1 VHGGT
6 LLHWLAI
13 PVAAAVLAVGGPPET
28 PPHLTDHSKLGV
40 VSVSECDAW
49 VQAAPRNLSSYG
61 CYLRATLRPEARQ
74 EATTRLEALAATRPT
89 EPRVLLYLALAR
101 LRAGSTLDKEGLLRN
116 AAQRFQEEGEAVG
129 ETYARLNLEYVLRTQ
144 GRLAEARAERLRA
157 RTLADAQ
164 GDPILIAYTEVC
176 EGWEAFSVHDFGGAQ
191 GLFERARDVLVLGPN
206 GYLESL
212 AWEGLSSTSISLGRW
227 NAAMDAEERRIR
239 ALERDGGPTF
249 IARGTLANRA
259 FYLADTGAF
268 PWSEVD
274 RLIDEARATAQRAG
288 SKENEEAALF
298 LHALRRGGTAE
309 GLAEL
314 EETLRFARE
323 TKRPYRLCSMAW
335 HVAQARMQLDPPQL
349 DGVEALLDEAVEI
362 ARAGT
367 FLDQLGPALV
377 NRALL
382 HWQRGEGE
390 EGWSDA
396 DSALGVLELERDR
409 QYEESA
415 RIGVVAGLP
424 VYVDVAEA
432 LLRRGELSRAFAVS
446 ERLRA
451 RSLLESLRGEHA
463 VEPLPP
469 VLAERGRT
477 LRARLTEL
485 QSKLLDPALEKT
497 RREAL
502 QASLAAAEEEERAL
516 RSEAARA
523 TARPRQDAESQPA
536 TLEDIQSTLRPD
548 EALVG
553 FVVAPDGHLDRG
565 DHVIGPRSWAY
576 LVTRNDIRVT
586 RIPERD
592 ALAERIGLFR
602 SLVAREDGSEA
613 DGAGRLY
620 GDLLAGLLPDL
631 SSGVRRLV
639 LVLDGPLYALPFESL
654 RRTGGGP
661 MLAEQFELV
670 RSPSATLWARW
681 HRAREVGPREPLLA
695 LADPGMPGDQLAS
708 TRQAAPWLGGLR
720 LGALPHARREV
731 EQAARTMGGGSEAL
745 VGAEA
750 SEHALKTRRLRR
762 WAVLHLAAHAV
773 MDDEVPERS
782 AVVLAPGAPTE
793 DGLLQMR
800 DVAGLDLEGM
810 VVVLASCRSASG
822 PVQRGEGPVGLA
834 RAFLQAGA
842 RAVVVSLW
850 ELRDEAS
857 EKLFGEF
864 YAQLAEGASV
874 EEALHAARAARIRA
888 GAPVADWAG
897 VLLVGDGSL
906 HVPRGTSQS
915 EVRAVAATVA
925 GLLGALV
932 ILALVRRRPRRGAP

>member
-1 VHGGT
+1 M
-6 LLHWLAI
+6 LHWLAF
-13 PVAAAVLAVGGPPET
+13 PVATAVLAVSGPPET

-61 CYLRATLRPEARQ
+61 CYLRATLQPSSRQ
-74 EATTRLEALAATRPT
+74 EANARLEALAVERPT

-101 LRAGSTLDKEGLLRN
+101 LRAGSTLDKEGLLRT
-116 AAQRFQEEGEAVG
+116 AAQRFAQEGEPVG
-129 ETYARLNLEYVLRTQ
+129 ETYARINLEYVLRTQ
-144 GRLAEARAERLRA
+144 GRLEEARKERLRA
-157 RTLADAQ
+157 RALADGL
-164 GDPILIAYTEVC
+164 GDQILVAYSQVV
-176 EGWEAFSVHDFGGAQ
+176 EGWEAFAVHDFGAAL
-191 GLFERARDVLVLGPN
+191 GLFEHARDVLSGGPN

-212 AWEGLSSTSISLGRW
+212 AWEGISSTSISLGRW
-227 NAAMDAEERRIR
+227 AGAMNAEEQRVR
-239 ALERDGGPTF
+239 ALERDGAPTYL
-249 IARGTLANRA
+249 ARGGLANRA
-259 FYLADTGAF
+259 FYLADTGEF
-268 PWSEVD
+268 PWPEVD
-274 RLIDEARATAQRAG
+274 RLIEEARTSAVRAG
-288 SKENEEAALF
+288 SKESEEAALF
-298 LHALRRGGTAE
+298 LHGLRLGGTAQ

-323 TKRPYRLCSMAW
+323 TQKPYRLCSMSW
-335 HVAQARMQLDPPQL
+335 HVAQARMQVDPPQL
-349 DGVEALLDEAVEI
+349 DGVQELLDEAVEL

-377 NRALL
+377 NRALF
-382 HWQRGEGE
+382 HWQRGEQE
-390 EGWSDA
+390 AGWADA

-415 RIGVVAGLP
+415 RIGVVAALP

-432 LLRRGELSRAFAVS
+432 LVRRGELSRAFAVS

-469 VLAERGRT
+469 VLAERGRA
-477 LRARLTEL
+477 LRAHLTEL
-485 QSKLLDPALEKT
+485 QSKLLDPAMEAT

-523 TARPRQDAESQPA
+523 TARPRQATESQPA
-536 TLEDIQSTLRPD
+536 TLEDIQSVLPPD
-548 EALVG
+548 EAVVG
-553 FVVAPDGHLDRG
+553 FIVASDGHVDRG
-565 DHVIGPRSWAY
+565 DHVLGPRSWGY
-576 LVTRNDIRVT
+576 LVTRDRIRAA
-586 RIPERD
+586 RIPDRD
-592 ALAERIGLFR
+592 VLAERVAMFR
-602 SLVAREDGSEA
+602 SLVEREDGSEA
-613 DGAGRLY
+613 DGAVRLHA
-620 GDLLAGLLPDL
+620 DLLSGLLSDL
-631 SSGVRRLV
+631 PAEVHRLV
-639 LVLDGPLYALPFESL
+639 LVLDGPLHAVPFEVL
-654 RRTGGGP
+654 RRSAGGP
-661 MLAEQFELV
+661 MLAELFELV

-681 HRAREVGPREPLLA
+681 HRAGDVGPRKPLLA
-695 LADPGMPGDQLAS
+695 LADPGIATEQQVG
-708 TRQAAPWLGGLR
+708 TRQSAPWLQGLR

-731 EQAARTMGGGSEAL
+731 ERAAWTMGGGSEAL
-745 VGAEA
+745 VGSEA
-750 SEHALKTRRLRR
+750 SEHALKSRPLRR

-782 AVVLAPGAPTE
+782 AVVLAPGSPNE

-822 PVQRGEGPVGLA
+822 PVRRGEGPVGLA

-864 YAQLAEGASV
+864 YERLAEGASV
-874 EEALHAARAARIRA
+874 EESLQGARAVRIRA
-888 GAPVADWAG
+888 GAPAADWAG
-897 VLLVGDGSL
+897 VVLVGDGGL
-906 HVPRGTSQS
+906 RVPRGTSQS
-915 EVRAVAATVA
+915 RVRFAAAAAA
-925 GLLGALV
+925 GVLGALV
-932 ILALVRRRPRRGAP
+932 VIALVRRRPRHRPA